1 MSEQGPTVFNG
12 RYELLRHIARGGMA
26 DVYLARDGL
35 LGREVALKV
44 LFPEFAND
52 PNFVERFRREAQA
65 AANLNHPNIVG
76 IYDWGQERGTYY
88 IVMEHVSGRSMSD
101 VLRSTGPLHPD
112 RAAEIASDV
121 AGALSTAH
129 AAGLVHRDIKLG
141 NILVSDSG
149 DVKVADFGIA
159 TALVSGGD
167 AALTQH
173 GSVMGTATY
182 FSPEQAQGKALDGR
196 SDLYSLGVVLYEML
210 AGVPP
215 FQAETPVAV
224 AYKHVQ
230 ERPDGLIDRG
240 VQVAESLQAITMKL
254 LAKSPANRY
263 PTADDLRNDLRRY
276 LAGAHRISGKGAAA
290 AGGAAA
296 GAVAGAAAA
305 GAAGPPAESSA
316 EHPVTEP
323 PATAAIPPVD
333 ATTAQPVTPT
343 PAPGLPQQPGQPTA
357 GYVDP
362 AQHAAVTQQQAAYGA
377 AGYYYEEPPRGGG
390 IWRTVALLAS
400 LGVLIVIL
408 GFLFASFLDALG
420 GDDDNTPDEV
430 VVDVVDVPSVEGLDV
445 QEARELLLEAGLA
458 QPDVEFETNDE
469 VPVNQ
474 VFAQNPPP
482 GERVEPNSVVTLRV
496 SSGTADTVPS
506 VIGSLREEAVAT
518 LQEFQYVV
526 TEVTAAS
533 PQDAGTVISQSPSPG
548 SVLAPGSTVEI
559 TVSTGPEVMPVPD
572 VEGLDVIA
580 AVNALREQGF
590 IVNPTQIEEP
600 SEEIEVGKV
609 TRTEPA
615 AAQLVAVGSQIS
627 IVVSTGLP
635 TVQVPAVTNLLADSA
650 IQALRNVGLEVV
662 DIPGE
667 VPAGSPSVGRVIAQD
682 PAPFEEVE
690 IGFVVTI
697 TVGEA
702 APETTTTTTTTTTTP
717 PPTTTYPT
725 TP

>member
-305 GAAGPPAESSA
+305 GAAGSPTESSA
-316 EHPVTEP
+316 EHPVAEP

-343 PAPGLPQQPGQPTA
+343 PAPGLPQQPGQPIA

-362 AQHAAVTQQQAAYGA
+362 AQHAAITQQQAAYGA
-377 AGYYYEEPPRGGG
+377 AGYYYEEPPRSGGV
-390 IWRTVALLAS
+390 WRTVALLAS

-445 QEARELLLEAGLA
+445 QKARELLLEAGLA

-526 TEVTAAS
+526 TEVTSAS

-702 APETTTTTTTTTTTP
+702 APETTTTTTTTTP

>member
-362 AQHAAVTQQQAAYGA
+362 AQHAAITQQQAAYGA

-580 AVNALREQGF
+580 AVNALREEGF
-590 IVNPTQIEEP
+590 VVNATQIEEP
-600 SEEIEVGKV
+600 SEEIEEGKV

-627 IVVSTGLP
+627 IVVSTGVP
-635 TVQVPAVTNLLADSA
+635 TVPVPSVVNLLTDSA
-650 IQALRNVGLEVV
+650 VNTIRSEGLVVGGPIFV
-662 DIPGE
+662 D
-667 VPAGSPSVGRVIAQD
+667 VPAGSPSDGRVISQD
-682 PAPFEEVE
+682 PEPFEEVE

-697 TVGEA
+697 TVGQA
-702 APETTTTTTTTTTTP
+702 VAPTTTYPTP

>member
-1 MSEQGPTVFNG
+1 
-12 RYELLRHIARGGMA
+12 
-26 DVYLARDGL
+26 
-35 LGREVALKV
+35 
-44 LFPEFAND
+44 
-52 PNFVERFRREAQA
+52 
-65 AANLNHPNIVG
+65 
-76 IYDWGQERGTYY
+76 
-88 IVMEHVSGRSMSD
+88 MSD

-305 GAAGPPAESSA
+305 GAAGSPTESSA

-343 PAPGLPQQPGQPTA
+343 PAPGLPQQPGQPAA

-362 AQHAAVTQQQAAYGA
+362 AQHAAITQQQAAYGA

-580 AVNALREQGF
+580 AVNALREEGF
-590 IVNPTQIEEP
+590 VVNATQIEEP
-600 SEEIEVGKV
+600 SEEIEEGKV

-627 IVVSTGLP
+627 IVVSTGVP
-635 TVQVPAVTNLLADSA
+635 TVPVPSVVNLLTDSA
-650 IQALRNVGLEVV
+650 VNTIRSEGLVVGGPIFV
-662 DIPGE
+662 D
-667 VPAGSPSVGRVIAQD
+667 VPAGSPSDGRVISQD
-682 PAPFEEVE
+682 PEPFEEVE

-697 TVGEA
+697 TVGQA
-702 APETTTTTTTTTTTP
+702 VAPTTTYPTP

>member
-296 GAVAGAAAA
+296 GAAGS
-305 GAAGPPAESSA
+305 PTESSA

-362 AQHAAVTQQQAAYGA
+362 AQHAAITQQQAAYGA

-580 AVNALREQGF
+580 AVNALREEGF
-590 IVNPTQIEEP
+590 VVNATQIEEP
-600 SEEIEVGKV
+600 SEEIEEGKV

-627 IVVSTGLP
+627 IVVSTGVP
-635 TVQVPAVTNLLADSA
+635 TVPVPSVVNLLTDSA
-650 IQALRNVGLEVV
+650 VNTIRSEGLVVGGPIFV
-662 DIPGE
+662 D
-667 VPAGSPSVGRVIAQD
+667 VPAGSPSVGRVISQD
-682 PAPFEEVE
+682 PEPFEEVE

-697 TVGEA
+697 TVGQA
-702 APETTTTTTTTTTTP
+702 VAPTTTYPTP
-717 PPTTTYPT
+717 PPTTTYPS

>member
-129 AAGLVHRDIKLG
+129 AAGLVHRDVKLG

-159 TALVSGGD
+159 TALVSSSD

-230 ERPDGLIDRG
+230 ERPDGLLDRG

-276 LAGAHRISGKGAAA
+276 LAGAHRISRKGAAA
-290 AGGAAA
+290 AGSAAEAAA
-296 GAVAGAAAA
+296 ETT
-305 GAAGPPAESSA
+305 AEP
-316 EHPVTEP
+316 PVTEP
-323 PATAAIPPVD
+323 PATPPTSPVD
-333 ATTAQPVTPT
+333 ATTAQPVTP
-343 PAPGLPQQPGQPTA
+343 APTDTAPQQPGQPIP
-357 GYVDP
+357 GYADP
-362 AQHAAVTQQQAAYGA
+362 AQQAAITQQQAVYGA
-377 AGYYYEEPPRGGG
+377 GGYYYEEPPRSGG
-390 IWRTVALLAS
+390 IWRTIALLTS
-400 LGVLIVIL
+400 LGVLVVIL

-420 GDDDNTPDEV
+420 GDDENAPNDDDV
-430 VVDVVDVPSVEGLDV
+430 VVDVIDVPSVEGLDV
-445 QEARELLLEAGLA
+445 QDARELLLEAGLA

-474 VFAQNPPP
+474 VFAQTPPS
-482 GERVEPNSVVTLRV
+482 GERVEPNSVITLRV

-506 VIGSLREEAVAT
+506 VIGSLREEARAT

-548 SVLAPGSTVEI
+548 AVLAPGEPVEI

-590 IVNPTQIEEP
+590 IVNPSQLEEP
-600 SEEIEVGKV
+600 SEEIEEGKV
-609 TRTEPA
+609 IRTEPA
-615 AAQLVAVGSQIS
+615 AGQLVAIGSQIS

-635 TVQVPAVTNLLADSA
+635 TVQVPAVTDLFADTA
-650 IQALRNVGLEVV
+650 IQTLRNAGLDVV
-662 DIPGE
+662 TLFEE
-667 VPAGSPSVGRVIAQD
+667 VPAGSPSVGRVITQD
-682 PAPFEEVE
+682 PAPFAEVE
-690 IGFVVTI
+690 VGLVVTI
-697 TVGEA
+697 TVGQA
-702 APETTTTTTTTTTTP
+702 APETTTTTTTIVTTP
-717 PPTTTYPT
+717 PSTAYPT
-725 TP
+725 SP

>member
-305 GAAGPPAESSA
+305 GAAGSPTESSA
-316 EHPVTEP
+316 EHPVAEP

-362 AQHAAVTQQQAAYGA
+362 AQHAAITQQQAAYGA
-377 AGYYYEEPPRGGG
+377 AGYYYEEPPRSGGV
-390 IWRTVALLAS
+390 WRTVALLAS

-702 APETTTTTTTTTTTP
+702 APETTTTTTTTTP

>member
-305 GAAGPPAESSA
+305 GAAGSPTESLA
-316 EHPVTEP
+316 EHPVAEP

-362 AQHAAVTQQQAAYGA
+362 AQHAAITQQQAAYGA

-390 IWRTVALLAS
+390 VWRTVALLAS

-445 QEARELLLEAGLA
+445 QKARELLLEAGLA

-518 LQEFQYVV
+518 LQGFQYVV
-526 TEVTAAS
+526 TEVTSTS

>member
-26 DVYLARDGL
+26 DVYLARDEL

-101 VLRSTGPLHPD
+101 VLRSTGPLNAD
-112 RAAEIASDV
+112 RAAEIAADV

-141 NILVSDSG
+141 NILVSDAG

-159 TALVSGGD
+159 TALVSGSE

-230 ERPDGLIDRG
+230 ERPAPLADRG
-240 VQVAESLQAITMKL
+240 LQVAQSLQAITMKL
-254 LAKSPANRY
+254 LAKNPANRY

-276 LAGAHRISGKGAAA
+276 LAGAHKIPGK
-290 AGGAAA
+290 
-296 GAVAGAAAA
+296 AGAAAA
-305 GAAGPPAESSA
+305 GAAG
-316 EHPVTEP
+316 
-323 PATAAIPPVD
+323 ATAAAASQTTSADVAPSPVEPAPAPAPVSAPVD
-333 ATTAQPVTPT
+333 ATTAQPVTPAQ
-343 PAPGLPQQPGQPTA
+343 PAAVPPATAQPMPPQ
-357 GYVDP
+357 YVDP
-362 AQHAAVTQQQAAYGA
+362 NQAAMAQAGYGGG
-377 AGYYYEEPPRGGG
+377 GYYYEEPPRSGG
-390 IWRTVALLAS
+390 IWRNVALIGSLAI
-400 LGVLIVIL
+400 LVIIL
-408 GFLFASFLDALG
+408 GFLFANFIDALG
-420 GDDDNTPDEV
+420 GDDDPTGPNDPDETAL
-430 VVDVVDVPSVEGLDV
+430 VDVPNVDGLDV
-445 QEARELLLEAGLA
+445 EDARAALLEANLNFT
-458 QPDVEFETNDE
+458 VEFEANND

-474 VFAQNPPP
+474 VFGQDPVSGQRVDP
-482 GERVEPNSVVTLRV
+482 GTSVTLRV
-496 SSGTADTVPS
+496 SSGTADTVPN
-506 VIGSLREEAVAT
+506 VIGETQESAT
-518 LQEFQYVV
+518 AILQDLGYTV
-526 TEVTAAS
+526 TVNMETS
-533 PQDAGTVISQSPSPG
+533 PQDAGTVIGQNPAAN
-548 SVLAPGSTVEI
+548 VRLAPGEAVEI
-559 TVSTGPEVMPVPD
+559 SVSSGPEVVPVPD
-572 VEGLDVIA
+572 VGGLDLVA
-580 AVNALREQGF
+580 AINALNAAGF
-590 IVNPTQIEEP
+590 NVDPNQVEEP
-600 SEEIEVGKV
+600 SEEIEEDRVI
-609 TRTEPA
+609 RTNPEA
-615 AAQLVAVGSQIS
+615 NTLVADGSLIS

-635 TVQVPAVTNLLADSA
+635 TIEVPQVTDLFADTA
-650 IQALRNVGLEVV
+650 ITTLRNQGLEVATV
-662 DIPGE
+662 FE
-667 VPAGSPSVGRVIAQD
+667 QVPAGSVGIGRVLSQ
-682 PAPFEEVE
+682 APGAFEEVE
-690 IGFVVTI
+690 VGTVITI

-702 APETTTTTTTTTTTP
+702 APETTTTTTTTTVP
-717 PPTTTYPT
+717 EETTTT
-725 TP
+725 TEAADGGDE

>member
-1 MSEQGPTVFNG
+1 M
-12 RYELLRHIARGGMA
+12 
-26 DVYLARDGL
+26 
-35 LGREVALKV
+35 
-44 LFPEFAND
+44 
-52 PNFVERFRREAQA
+52 
-65 AANLNHPNIVG
+65 
-76 IYDWGQERGTYY
+76 
-88 IVMEHVSGRSMSD
+88 
-101 VLRSTGPLHPD
+101 
-112 RAAEIASDV
+112 
-121 AGALSTAH
+121 
-129 AAGLVHRDIKLG
+129 
-141 NILVSDSG
+141 
-149 DVKVADFGIA
+149 
-159 TALVSGGD
+159 
-167 AALTQH
+167 
-173 GSVMGTATY
+173 
-182 FSPEQAQGKALDGR
+182 
-196 SDLYSLGVVLYEML
+196 
-210 AGVPP
+210 
-215 FQAETPVAV
+215 
-224 AYKHVQ
+224 
-230 ERPDGLIDRG
+230 
-240 VQVAESLQAITMKL
+240 
-254 LAKSPANRY
+254 
-263 PTADDLRNDLRRY
+263 
-276 LAGAHRISGKGAAA
+276 
-290 AGGAAA
+290 
-296 GAVAGAAAA
+296 
-305 GAAGPPAESSA
+305 
-316 EHPVTEP
+316 
-323 PATAAIPPVD
+323 
-333 ATTAQPVTPT
+333 
-343 PAPGLPQQPGQPTA
+343 
-357 GYVDP
+357 
-362 AQHAAVTQQQAAYGA
+362 
-377 AGYYYEEPPRGGG
+377 
-390 IWRTVALLAS
+390 
-400 LGVLIVIL
+400 LIVIL

-445 QEARELLLEAGLA
+445 QKARELLLEAGLA

>member
-1 MSEQGPTVFNG
+1 MSEQGPTIFNG

-230 ERPDGLIDRG
+230 ERPEGLIDRG

-305 GAAGPPAESSA
+305 GAAGSPAESSA

-323 PATAAIPPVD
+323 PATAAMPPVD

-362 AQHAAVTQQQAAYGA
+362 AQHAAITQQQAAYGA

-390 IWRTVALLAS
+390 IWRTVALFAS

-420 GDDDNTPDEV
+420 GDDDNTPDDV

-580 AVNALREQGF
+580 AVNALREEGF
-590 IVNPTQIEEP
+590 VVNATQIEEP
-600 SEEIEVGKV
+600 SEEIEEGKV

-627 IVVSTGLP
+627 IVVSTGVP
-635 TVQVPAVTNLLADSA
+635 TVPVPSVVNLLTDSAVQTIRNRGLDAVT
-650 IQALRNVGLEVV
+650 IPV
-662 DIPGE
+662 D
-667 VPAGSPSVGRVIAQD
+667 VPAGSPNDGRVISQD
-682 PAPFEEVE
+682 PEPFEEVE

-697 TVGEA
+697 TVGQL
-702 APETTTTTTTTTTTP
+702 APTTTSPTTTYPTP

>member
-305 GAAGPPAESSA
+305 GAAGSPTESSA

-362 AQHAAVTQQQAAYGA
+362 AQHAAITQQQAAYGA

-580 AVNALREQGF
+580 AVNALREEGF
-590 IVNPTQIEEP
+590 VVNATQIEEP
-600 SEEIEVGKV
+600 SEEIEEGKV

-627 IVVSTGLP
+627 IVVSTGVP
-635 TVQVPAVTNLLADSA
+635 TVPVPSVVNLLTDSA
-650 IQALRNVGLEVV
+650 VNTIRSEGLVVGGPIFV
-662 DIPGE
+662 D
-667 VPAGSPSVGRVIAQD
+667 VPAGSPSDGRVISQD
-682 PAPFEEVE
+682 PEPFEEVE

-697 TVGEA
+697 TVGQA
-702 APETTTTTTTTTTTP
+702 VA
-717 PPTTTYPT
+717 PTTTYPT
-725 TP
+725 PPPTSTYPTTP

>member
-88 IVMEHVSGRSMSD
+88 IVMEHVPGRSMSD

-305 GAAGPPAESSA
+305 GSPTESSA

-362 AQHAAVTQQQAAYGA
+362 AQHAAITQQQAAYGA

-548 SVLAPGSTVEI
+548 SVLAP
-559 TVSTGPEVMPVPD
+559 EVMPVPD

-580 AVNALREQGF
+580 AVNALREEGF
-590 IVNPTQIEEP
+590 VVNATQIEEP
-600 SEEIEVGKV
+600 SEEIEEGKV

-627 IVVSTGLP
+627 IVVSTGVP
-635 TVQVPAVTNLLADSA
+635 TVPVPSVVNLLTDSA
-650 IQALRNVGLEVV
+650 VNTIRSEGLVVGGPIFV
-662 DIPGE
+662 D
-667 VPAGSPSVGRVIAQD
+667 VPAGSPSDGRVISQD
-682 PAPFEEVE
+682 PEPFEEVE

-697 TVGEA
+697 TVGQA
-702 APETTTTTTTTTTTP
+702 VAPTTTYPTP

>member
-1 MSEQGPTVFNG
+1 M
-12 RYELLRHIARGGMA
+12 
-26 DVYLARDGL
+26 
-35 LGREVALKV
+35 
-44 LFPEFAND
+44 
-52 PNFVERFRREAQA
+52 
-65 AANLNHPNIVG
+65 
-76 IYDWGQERGTYY
+76 
-88 IVMEHVSGRSMSD
+88 
-101 VLRSTGPLHPD
+101 
-112 RAAEIASDV
+112 
-121 AGALSTAH
+121 
-129 AAGLVHRDIKLG
+129 
-141 NILVSDSG
+141 
-149 DVKVADFGIA
+149 KVADFGIA

-305 GAAGPPAESSA
+305 GAAGSPTESSA
-316 EHPVTEP
+316 EHPVAEP
-323 PATAAIPPVD
+323 PAMAAIPPVD

-362 AQHAAVTQQQAAYGA
+362 AQHAAITQQQAAYGA

-390 IWRTVALLAS
+390 VWRTVALLAS

-420 GDDDNTPDEV
+420 GDDDNNTPGEV

-615 AAQLVAVGSQIS
+615 AAQLVAVGTQIS

-702 APETTTTTTTTTTTP
+702 APETTTTTTTTTP